1 MQAHGVKL
9 NGVLNHGWREN
20 RPAFITVTNLAIL
33 IGCCVMM
40 INKGRKM
47 EKKLFNKGFV
57 AITSINFIVYLV
69 YYLMMV
75 IIAVIAHDQLHA
87 SFGQAGIASGIY
99 IIGTLLARLIMG
111 KELELIGRRQ
121 VARWGAVL
129 YLLTTV
135 AYLFVPDIWTLDV
148 VRLLNGFAYGMT
160 STALNAIVTAFIP
173 DNRRG
178 EGINYYGLS
187 TSLAAAIGPFIGLL
201 LLSATSFHFIVIMSV
216 VMIALSMV
224 ALFTIKIA
232 NVTLT
237 ADHLAELKSWQL
249 SSFIEYKVLL
259 IALVGFL
266 MGLSYSSVLA
276 FLASYAESLNLVAVS
291 SFFFVVY
298 AGIVTVTRPMSGRIF
313 DRFGEN
319 MVMYP
324 SYACLTIG
332 LLILGLT
339 HSGTTLL
346 LSGAFIGLG
355 YGTFMSNG
363 QAVTLKLV
371 PSRRIGIALSTYF
384 IGLDLGLG
392 VGPYVFGALHA
403 QLPFRDLYFVA
414 AVIPIISGLLY
425 FFFYH
430 PGKGQMQAERIVD

>member
-1 MQAHGVKL
+1 
-9 NGVLNHGWREN
+9 
-20 RPAFITVTNLAIL
+20 
-33 IGCCVMM
+33 
-40 INKGRKM
+40 M
-47 EKKLFNKGFV
+47 EEKLFNKGFIAV
-57 AITSINFIVYLV
+57 TSINFIVYLV

-75 IIAVIAHDQLHA
+75 IIAVIAHEELHA
-87 SFGQAGIASGIY
+87 SFGQAGVASGIY
-99 IIGTLLARLIMG
+99 IIGTLVARLIVG
-111 KELELIGRRQ
+111 KELELVGRRQ
-121 VARWGAVL
+121 IARWGVVF
-129 YLLTTV
+129 YLATTI
-135 AYLFVPDIWTLDV
+135 AYLFVPNILVLDT

-160 STALNAIVTAFIP
+160 STALNAIVTDFIP

-187 TSLAAAIGPFIGLL
+187 TSLAAAIGPFVGLML
-201 LLSATSFHFIVIMSV
+201 LNATSFHFIVLLSV
-216 VMIALSMV
+216 ALIAVAMV
-224 ALFTIKIA
+224 ALFMIKIT

-237 ADHLAELKSWQL
+237 DAHRQTLKSWQI
-249 SSFIEYKVLL
+249 SSFVEYKVGL
-259 IALVGFL
+259 IALIGFL

-298 AGIVTVTRPMSGRIF
+298 AGIVTITRPMSGRIF

-324 SYACLTIG
+324 SYIFLTIG
-332 LLILGLT
+332 LIILGLT
-339 HSGTTLL
+339 HHGVTLL

-371 PSRRIGIALSTYF
+371 SARRIGIALSTYF

-392 VGPYVFGALHA
+392 VGPYAFGALHGYV
-403 QLPFRDLYFVA
+403 PFRDLYFIA
-414 AVIPIISGLLY
+414 AIIPIISAILYYLFYRPAKRQIAADGL
-425 FFFYH
+425 
-430 PGKGQMQAERIVD
+430 VN